1 MTSLLEATSILASIQ
16 ADYRYNTGVCLFV
29 FKADRNR
36 EDKHLKQG
44 ILQGEIHIFTAFT
57 LMEMSSPSYEWGIKL
72 NQKMTEGLS
81 DGSLRTP
88 LRLQIAGESPKW
100 LRHREK
106 HPTA

>member
-1 MTSLLEATSILASIQ
+1 MGLPEINQVSPEKNCPSNTQNGKLDDQFVRSHKHSGMYS

-57 LMEMSSPSYEWGIKL
+57 LMEMSSPSYE
-72 NQKMTEGLS
+72 
-81 DGSLRTP
+81 
-88 LRLQIAGESPKW
+88 
-100 LRHREK
+100 
-106 HPTA
+106 